1 MGSLLQEL
9 KRWATEEL
17 ELAPQKLPQDSYM
30 KTLCVGS
37 GASIWK
43 YITQHV
49 YRERNV
55 RVMRGNLQWY
65 NILQAKELKQVDSE
79 NKDVR
84 RLELLAEVEELQTE
98 LSQLDQ
104 KICTV
109 EEQLANEEQS
119 AAGHWEQ
126 YEDSRLR
133 ELMINA
139 FRQRCVQERDSLTE
153 DTRQIHNQRRD
164 TEQLRSKEQLVFGL
178 SDHGGAGT
186 AAEPLVLRDVR
197 ELCNERVLFF
207 QSLQENA
214 LKIIPSAEFSLE
226 QRNAA
231 YRHWISAVED
241 VLNFHPPNQVLLA
254 LQALASRQQRALE
267 EKTASLNVEDDL
279 SALGFRCESDHLL
292 DMSVE
297 EEGDLPPVSSLM
309 QSAWEDV
316 EARYLQL
323 VAVRSRAQLLQTE
336 VSALMK
342 QAKQT
347 FTLNR
352 CSFRTELEGRVVW
365 QTAVRDS
372 VREQC
377 IHLQVRNRERQEA
390 LRKLRAQWQSV
401 MDYRVLVDVRQEQ
414 IRSLIKGNSS
424 VKAELA
430 CAHSEV
436 SRWFVQEKLSPQF
449 DGVIRAANGLRNSIS
464 QEAKLFSSVNLATL
478 DCRVVARERVPVQ
491 ELSLYRANSPAFR
504 GISQSLS
511 APMYLAPEEL
521 CSHTASR
528 KLELRV
534 LRCLLHWCSTSLD
547 AVQRRTAQLPA
558 PSQQALLERMK
569 VEDADV
575 LQSLLPRVHELTHK
589 CSKGLTYGSRVN
601 TAITHWW
608 EQPAQFVIPEMQR
621 EGLTF
626 CQWLQRWKLATK
638 GLCQQ
643 LNQ

>member
-65 NILQAKELKQVDSE
+65 PCFLCCVQLKQVDSE

-164 TEQLRSKEQLVFGL
+164 TEQLSRSRRAHAFSVF
-178 SDHGGAGT
+178 
-186 AAEPLVLRDVR
+186 RDVR

-342 QAKQT
+342 QAQLKLRMQDDPADPST
-347 FTLNR
+347 RSNVKN
-352 CSFRTELEGRVVW
+352 LEGRVVW

-430 CAHSEV
+430 CAHSEL
-436 SRWFVQEKLSPQF
+436 RWFVQEKLSPQF

>member
-1 MGSLLQEL
+1 MFP
-9 KRWATEEL
+9 R
-17 ELAPQKLPQDSYM
+17 
-30 KTLCVGS
+30 
-37 GASIWK
+37 
-43 YITQHV
+43 
-49 YRERNV
+49 
-55 RVMRGNLQWY
+55 Y

-164 TEQLRSKEQLVFGL
+164 TEQLSRRSKEQLVFGL

-342 QAKQT
+342 QAQLKLRMQDDPADPST
-347 FTLNR
+347 
-352 CSFRTELEGRVVW
+352 RTELEGRVVW

-430 CAHSEV
+430 CAHSEL
-436 SRWFVQEKLSPQF
+436 RWFVQEKLSPQF